1 MTEKNYNSDLKG
13 AKSFSLWLTDFTIN
27 LKFYT
32 YVLTLSAILG
42 LIFTLL
48 LIIFKED
55 WFVKAHALTMFI
67 KTIFAG
73 KTIYIQDIHANVSTT
88 EARKFY
94 LKLIEEDKFLVAKIL
109 ATYIISF
116 FVTFLV
122 SYKLLA
128 KKVTKHTQEFQK
140 PEFLRGT
147 NIIDVEKYAELQG
160 KRKIEGIV
168 LTDLETEEVKKQLEE
183 VKNAK

>member
-1 MTEKNYNSDLKG
+1 MTEKSYNKDLQG

-32 YVLTLSAILG
+32 YILTLSAILG
-42 LIFTLL
+42 LVFTLL
-48 LIIFKED
+48 LIVFKED
-55 WFVKAHALTMFI
+55 LFVKAHALTMFI

-73 KTIYIQDIHANVSTT
+73 KTIYIEQIHTNVNTE

-94 LKLIEEDKFLVAKIL
+94 EHLLLQDKYLIAKIL
-109 ATYIISF
+109 VTYMFSF
-116 FVTFLV
+116 FVTFV
-122 SYKLLA
+122 ISYKLLA
-128 KKVTKHTQEFQK
+128 KKVTKHTKEFQK

-147 NIIDVEKYAELQG
+147 NVIEAEKYAELQN
-160 KRKIEGIV
+160 KKKIKGVI
-168 LTDLETEEVKKQLEE
+168 LTDLEAEEVKKAIQE

>member
-1 MTEKNYNSDLKG
+1 MTEKSYNKDLQG

-32 YVLTLSAILG
+32 YILTLSAILG
-42 LIFTLL
+42 LVFTLI
-48 LIIFKED
+48 LIVFKED

-73 KTIYIQDIHANVSTT
+73 KTIYIEQIHANVSTQ

-94 LKLIEEDKFLVAKIL
+94 EHLLLQEKFLVAKIL
-109 ATYIISF
+109 AAYMFSF
-116 FVTFLV
+116 FATFII

-128 KKVTKHTQEFQK
+128 KKVTKHTKEFQK

-147 NIIDVEKYAELQG
+147 NVIEAEEYAEIQD
-160 KRKIEGIV
+160 KRKIEGVV
-168 LTDLETEEVKKQLEE
+168 LTDLNVEEVKKAIEE

>member
-1 MTEKNYNSDLKG
+1 MTEKNLNNDLKG

-32 YVLTLSAILG
+32 YILTLSAVLS
-42 LIFTLL
+42 LVFTLL

-55 WFVKAHALTMFI
+55 LFVKAHALTMFV
-67 KTIFAG
+67 KSIFAG
-73 KTIYIQDIHANVSTT
+73 KTIYIDEIHANVNSV

-94 LKLIEEDKFLVAKIL
+94 LKLINQEKFLVAKIL
-109 ATYIISF
+109 ATYMISF
-116 FVTFLV
+116 FVTFII

-128 KKVTKHTQEFQK
+128 KKVTKHTKEFQK

-147 NIIDVEKYAELQG
+147 NIISAEKYAELQA
-160 KRKIEGIV
+160 KRKIEGVV
-168 LTDLETEEVKKQLEE
+168 LTDLEVEEVKKQLEG
-183 VKNAK
+183 VKKC